1 MSAKQFINDQE
12 LVHLYINGNEPALST
27 LIHRHKKQIFSHIM
41 QLVKNKA
48 VAEDVFQ
55 DTFIKVINTLKKGNY
70 KEEGKFLPWV
80 MRISHNLV
88 MDHFRREQRML
99 TISGNTN
106 KDGKEFD
113 IFSLIGIYDKNREQE
128 IIEKQIE
135 KDIRKLIDALPDEQK
150 EVLMMR
156 HYFDMSFKEIS
167 EQTNVSINTALG
179 RMRYALINL
188 RKMIEEKEVVVS
200 Y

>member
-99 TISGNTN
+99 TISGNT
-106 KDGKEFD
+106 KDGKDFD
-113 IFSLIGIYDKNREQE
+113 IFSVIGIYDKNREQE
-128 IIEKQIE
+128 IIERQIE
-135 KDIRKLIDALPDEQK
+135 KDVRKLIDALPDEQK

>member
-12 LVHLYINGNEPALST
+12 LVHLYINGSEPALST
-27 LIHRHKKQIFSHIM
+27 LIHRHKKQIFNHIM

-88 MDHFRREQRML
+88 MDHFRREQRIL
-99 TISGNTN
+99 TISGNTG

-113 IFSLIGIYDKNREQE
+113 IFSVIGIYDKNREQE

-135 KDIRKLIDALPDEQK
+135 KDIRKLIDALPGEQK

-188 RKMIEEKEVVVS
+188 RKMIEEKEIVVS